1 MDPTADA
8 FDDESLMRYA
18 DGMAAAGEAS
28 AIEAALK
35 GDPALAKRVAMFRD
49 MAALAHA
56 AMNEVLLEPVPQ
68 RLLDA
73 VANAPAARHAR
84 LDDETLMAYA
94 DGALD
99 AAAAARVSA
108 QAALDADTRQRIA
121 SFRQTGA
128 LAKAAFAPVLD
139 EPVPQR
145 LQDAIANTRPTAA
158 IVAFKAKPAQAKSG
172 ARKWIGGALAA
183 SLLLAAGL
191 GAGGVFS
198 GRLDPV
204 LGGLQL
210 ASSDRWLE
218 NVAGFYAVAE
228 ATQAS
233 EGRLLVDF
241 TAADVPELGKWFGA
255 KLNRNLAIPDLTAH
269 GFALQGGRMV
279 IVGGRPAAQ
288 LVYTDSANAMVG
300 LVIAFS
306 QFSERGAR
314 SEARQGVN
322 LVHWHRG
329 GYGYAF
335 AGRISSERLKAL
347 ADQAWND
354 LEAI

>member
-1 MDPTADA
+1 MNQAR

-18 DGMAAAGEAS
+18 DGTAASDEVS
-28 AIEAALK
+28 AIEAAMH
-35 GDPALAKRVAMFRD
+35 GDASLVRRVAMFRQT
-49 MAALAHA
+49 AALAHA

-68 RLLDA
+68 RLIDTVLR
-73 VANAPAARHAR
+73 APAAQKTAI
-84 LDDETLMAYA
+84 DDETLMAYA

-99 AAAAARVSA
+99 AAAAARV
-108 QAALDADTRQRIA
+108 AARAAGDRDTAARIA
-121 SFRQTGA
+121 MFRQTGA
-128 LAKAAFAPVLD
+128 MARAAFAPVLD
-139 EPVPQR
+139 EPVPAR
-145 LQDAIANTRPTAA
+145 LVAA
-158 IVAFKAKPAQAKSG
+158 IQNTKAPTNLVAFAPKSAARAKTRTWAG
-172 ARKWIGGALAA
+172 AAIAA
-183 SLLLAAGL
+183 SLLLFVGL
-191 GAGGVFS
+191 GAGGVFT

-255 KLNRNLAIPDLTAH
+255 KLNRNLAIPDLAPH
-269 GFALQGGRMV
+269 GFELQGGRMV

-288 LVYTDSANAMVG
+288 LIYTNSANEMVG

-314 SEARQGVN
+314 NEARQGVN

-335 AGRISSERLKAL
+335 AGRIAPDRLKAL

>member
-1 MDPTADA
+1 MDPTGFK

-18 DGMAAAGEAS
+18 DGMAAADEAS
-28 AIEAALK
+28 AIEAALP
-35 GDPALAKRVAMFRD
+35 GDAALAKRVAMFRD

-73 VANAPAARHAR
+73 IAKTPAIRHTA
-84 LDDETLMAYA
+84 LDDETVMAYA

-99 AAAAARVSA
+99 AQGAASVAA
-108 QAALDADTRQRIA
+108 QAMRDADTRLRIA

-128 LAKAAFAPVLD
+128 LAKAAYVSVLD

-145 LQDAIANTRPTAA
+145 LLDAIANTQPAA
-158 IVAFKAKPAQAKSG
+158 APGATIVPFKAKPA
-172 ARKWIGGALAA
+172 ARKWVGGAIAA
-183 SLLLAAGL
+183 SLLLAIGL
-191 GAGGVFS
+191 GAGGVFT

-218 NVAGFYAVAE
+218 NVAGFYSVAE

-255 KLNRNLAIPDLTAH
+255 KLNRNLAIPDLAAH

-279 IVGGRPAAQ
+279 IVGGKPAAQ
-288 LVYTDSANAMVG
+288 LIYTNSSNEMVG

-335 AGRISSERLKAL
+335 AGRIPADRLKAL
-347 ADQAWND
+347 AEQAWND